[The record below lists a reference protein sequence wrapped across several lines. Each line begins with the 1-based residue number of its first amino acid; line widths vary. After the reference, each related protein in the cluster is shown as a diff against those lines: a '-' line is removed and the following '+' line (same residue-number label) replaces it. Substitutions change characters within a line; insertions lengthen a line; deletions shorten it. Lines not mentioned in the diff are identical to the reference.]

1 MSGSYKSIRID
12 ESTDLGIVVTALQVV
27 QTCLYIIIVATV
39 AQRIDI
45 CMGAGSLDDLAVGVI
60 AVVCCRLTQVVHQ
73 PDHIALQVGDVVVNG
88 VVGAS
93 NGALPHGNGSA
104 VGVVE
109 EVRVSGVRDQYD
121 YTSLE
126 RCSQ

>member
-1 MSGSYKSIRID
+1 MSCRID
-12 ESTDLGIVVTALQVV
+12 ESADLGIVITGLEVV
-27 QTCLYIIIVATV
+27 QLGFYIIIISTV

-45 CMGAGSLDDLAVGVI
+45 CVGAGSLDDLAVGVI

-73 PDHIALQVGDVVVNG
+73 PDHIALQVGDVVVNR

-93 NGALPHGNGSA
+93 DGALTHGNGRA
-104 VGVVE
+104 VSVVE